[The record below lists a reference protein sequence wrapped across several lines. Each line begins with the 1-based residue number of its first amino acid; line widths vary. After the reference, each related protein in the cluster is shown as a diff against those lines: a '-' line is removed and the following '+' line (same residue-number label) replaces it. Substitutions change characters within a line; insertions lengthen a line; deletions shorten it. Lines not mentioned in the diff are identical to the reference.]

1 MKDGFLMTD
10 SKLEGMHQEWQ
21 IKRQPCLYVNLS
33 DEVNSCLPRKIL
45 NFITLSILNKEGS

>member
-21 IKRQPCLYVNLS
+21 IKRQPCLYINLS